1 MQNKKTPVLL
11 KLVPKDSPTAASE
24 KPAAKVTFCKA
35 LDCTQKAQTK
45 GLCRLHYIKSLAA
58 AKLGQVGADK
68 EEETIQKSKRWN
80 RRKLSRA
87 TGFEANVEEEIS
99 QVVEDR
105 INQLG
110 SLDGELTSI
119 LGDEDLNPFKKTG

>member
-1 MQNKKTPVLL
+1 M
-11 KLVPKDSPTAASE
+11 
-24 KPAAKVTFCKA
+24 
-35 LDCTQKAQTK
+35 
-45 GLCRLHYIKSLAA
+45 HYIKSLAA
-58 AKLGQVGADK
+58 AKLGQVGADN
-68 EEETIQKSKRWN
+68 EEETIQKAKRWN

-119 LGDEDLNPFKKTG
+119 LSDEDLNPFKKTG